1 MTSYIN
7 INLSTFGQLSDV
19 ADCLVLEISENLI
32 QFSEFQS
39 EQNKPLYICHYP
51 IENTL
56 NHTLNEHLV
65 TAIKHFHFSKKSYQ
79 HVYVNYFYSQFTLC
93 PTAFYNSDNNRS
105 LLEFNTGSVGD
116 KLVLC
121 DDINTDIKLIYA
133 VDESLKSTL
142 DLLFPHH
149 LIKHTLT
156 VLSKLMLQSE
166 DLVKENIILS
176 IHSNYIEVV
185 VKQEQKLIL
194 ANQFSIKT
202 QEDILYYVLFILE
215 QYQLNPLISTITLV
229 GNLDSNSSLISSLKK
244 YIKNIRLGLG
254 HKSINW
260 TSVTGSPQHF
270 NYTLLNRLFCE

>member
-1 MTSYIN
+1 MTSDIH
-7 INLSTFGQLSDV
+7 INLTTFGQLSNL
-19 ADCLVLEISENLI
+19 ADCLVIEFSENLI

-56 NHTLNEHLV
+56 NHSLSEHFI
-65 TAIKHFHFSKKSYQ
+65 TAIKHFQFSKKTYQ
-79 HVYVNYFYSQFTLC
+79 HVYVNYFNSQFTLC

-105 LLEFNTGSVGD
+105 LLEFNVGSIEN

-133 VDESLKSTL
+133 VDESFKSTL

-166 DLVKENIILS
+166 ELVKETILLAV
-176 IHSNYIEVV
+176 HSNYIEIV
-185 VKQEQKLIL
+185 VKSEQKIVLV
-194 ANQFSIKT
+194 NQYSIKT
-202 QEDILYYVLFILE
+202 QEDVLYYVLFILE
-215 QYQLNPLISTITLV
+215 QYQLNPLTTTITVV
-229 GNLDSNSSLISSLKK
+229 GNLDTNSNLISALKK

-260 TSVTGSPQHF
+260 TDVNGAPQHF